1 MLDIYKYEQPILYN
15 ILNNSI
21 INNKLSHAYLFD
33 SNGNSDVY
41 DIVLSFTKMIITS
54 NITNETEKNNICM
67 RIDDE
72 NYVDVKVIEPD
83 GMWIKKINFWIYKVN
98 LVKNLL
104 RVVKRFILL
113 SLRTK

>member
-54 NITNETEKNNICM
+54 NITNETEKNNICGSE
-67 RIDDE
+67 RHLQSAYG
-72 NYVDVKVIEPD
+72 NGTYA
-83 GMWIKKINFWIYKVN
+83 G
-98 LVKNLL
+98 
-104 RVVKRFILL
+104 
-113 SLRTK
+113 STS